1 MVKETSQ
8 KPASSSN
15 TILIQGGIVIDPGR
29 VNGRADVLIQHGKIV
44 EVGFPLKTPIRQDSS
59 VIILEANGWIVAP
72 GLVDLHCHL
81 REPGFEYKET
91 IATGAAS
98 AVAGG
103 FTSICCMPNT
113 QPVNDNE
120 SITKFMLAK
129 GEEAGKARVFPIGA
143 ITRKSEGEELAD
155 IGELVEAGCVAI
167 SDDGRPVMNSL
178 VMRRALEYAKAFGI
192 PVVDHCEDLHLTDG
206 GCMNEGIVSTELG
219 MPGIP
224 DASEEVMVAR
234 NLALAD
240 LTGVHVHLAH
250 LSTARSVELV
260 RHAKG
265 QGLPVSAEVCPHHFS
280 ITEEAVRCYNSN
292 AKMNPPLRT
301 DEDVRALKQGLVDG
315 TIDVIATDH
324 APHALQEKQLEFDTA
339 PFGIVGFE
347 TALPLT
353 LRLVDDGILSL
364 EQAID
369 KLTRAP
375 SQLFHLPVGTLQ
387 PGNHA
392 DVVVFDPKEEWVV
405 DPTQFHS
412 KSQNTPFG
420 GWTVKGKVKM
430 TLVGGRVVYDAR

>member
-1 MVKETSQ
+1 MTKKTGQS
-8 KPASSSN
+8 PTASH
-15 TILIQGGIVIDPGR
+15 LLCIQGGIVIDPGH
-29 VNGRADVLIQHGKIV
+29 VNGRADVLIQDGNIL
-44 EVGFPLKTPIRQDSS
+44 EVGFPLMNPLCQDSS
-59 VIILEANGWIVAP
+59 VTIVNADGWIVSP

-103 FTSICCMPNT
+103 YTTICCMPNT
-113 QPVNDNE
+113 QPVNDNAA
-120 SITKFMLAK
+120 ITKFMLAQ
-129 GEEAGKARVFPIGA
+129 GQVAGKARVFPIGA
-143 ITRKSEGEELAD
+143 ITKKSEGEELAD
-155 IGELVEAGCVAI
+155 IGELVDAGCVAI

-206 GCMNEGIVSTELG
+206 GCMNEGMVSTELG

-301 DEDVRALKQGLVDG
+301 DEDVQALKQGLVDG
-315 TIDVIATDH
+315 TIDAIATDH

-353 LRLVDDGILSL
+353 LRLVHEGVLSL
-364 EQAID
+364 EQALD
-369 KLTRAP
+369 KLTRSPA
-375 SQLFHLPVGTLQ
+375 QLFHLPVGNLQ
-387 PGNHA
+387 PGSHA
-392 DVVVFDPKEEWVV
+392 DIVVFDPHEEWVV
-405 DPTQFHS
+405 DPTKFFS

-430 TLVGGRVVYDAR
+430 TLVDGRMVYDAR

>member
-1 MVKETSQ
+1 MNETSLN
-8 KPASSSN
+8 PAE
-15 TILIQGGIVIDPGR
+15 TPTVCIQGGIVIDPGH
-29 VNGRADVLIQHGKIV
+29 VNGRADVLIQNGKIV
-44 EVGFPLKTPIRQDSS
+44 EVGYPLKQSITHDASTT
-59 VIILEANGWIVAP
+59 ILDATGWIVAP

-91 IATGAAS
+91 IATGSAS

-120 SITKFMLAK
+120 AITQFMLTN
-129 GEEAGKARVFPIGA
+129 GQEAGKARVFPIGA
-143 ITRKSEGEELAD
+143 ITKNSDGEELAN
-155 IGELVEAGCVAI
+155 IGELVGAGCVAI

-178 VMRRALEYAKAFGI
+178 VMRRALEYAKAFGV

-206 GCMNEGIVSTELG
+206 GCMNEGVVSTELG

-260 RHAKG
+260 RHAKA

-280 ITEEAVRCYNSN
+280 ISEEAVRGYQAN

-301 DEDVRALKQGLVDG
+301 NEDMLALKQGLVDG

-324 APHALQEKQLEFDTA
+324 APHAIQEKQLEFDSA

-353 LRLVDDGILSL
+353 LQLVHDGVLSL
-364 EQAID
+364 EEALD
-369 KLTRAP
+369 KLTRA
-375 SQLFHLPVGTLQ
+375 QAKLFHLPVGSLS
-387 PGNHA
+387 PGSLA
-392 DVVVFDPKEEWVV
+392 DVVIFAPEEEWVV
-405 DPTQFHS
+405 DPEQFQS
-412 KSQNTPFG
+412 KSRNTPFG
-420 GWTVKGKVKM
+420 GMSVKGKVKM
-430 TLVGGRVVYDAR
+430 TLVDGRLVYDAR

>member
-1 MVKETSQ
+1 MNE
-8 KPASSSN
+8 ASSN
-15 TILIQGGIVIDPGR
+15 HPQYPTVCIQGGTVIDPGH
-29 VNGRADVLIQHGKIV
+29 VNGRADVLIQNGKIL
-44 EVGFPLKTPIRQDSS
+44 EVGYPLKHPVNQDAS
-59 VIILEANGWIVAP
+59 VTILNASGWIVAP

-91 IATGAAS
+91 IATGSAS

-113 QPVNDNE
+113 QPVNDNAA
-120 SITKFMLAK
+120 ITQFMLTK
-129 GEEAGKARVFPIGA
+129 GQQAGKARIFPIGA
-143 ITRKSEGEELAD
+143 ITKNSDGEELAN

-206 GCMNEGIVSTELG
+206 GCMNEGVVSTELG

-234 NLALAD
+234 NLALAE
-240 LTGVHVHLAH
+240 LTGVTVHLAH

-260 RHAKG
+260 RHAKA

-280 ITEEAVRCYNSN
+280 ITEEAVRGYKAN

-301 DEDVRALKQGLVDG
+301 DEDVHALKQGLIDG

-353 LRLVDDGILSL
+353 LRLVQDGILSM
-364 EQAID
+364 EQALD

-375 SQLFHLPVGTLQ
+375 AQLFHLPVGSLT
-387 PGNHA
+387 PGSLA
-392 DVVVFDPKEEWVV
+392 DIVIFDAEEEWVV
-405 DPTQFHS
+405 DPEQFHS
-412 KSQNTPFG
+412 KSRNTPFG
-420 GWTVKGKVKM
+420 GMTVKGKVKM
-430 TLVGGRVVYDAR
+430 TLVDGRLVYDAR

>member
-1 MVKETSQ
+1 MKNPLSNLDE
-8 KPASSSN
+8 SS
-15 TILIQGGIVIDPGR
+15 TICIQGGVVIDPGHI
-29 VNGRADVLIQHGKIV
+29 NGRADVLIQGGKIV
-44 EVGFPLKTPIRQDSS
+44 EVGYPLKYSLQENASAT
-59 VIILEANGWIVAP
+59 ILDASGWIVAP

-91 IATGAAS
+91 IHTGSAS

-120 SITKFMLAK
+120 AITQFMLMRGK
-129 GEEAGKARVFPIGA
+129 EAGKARIFPIGA
-143 ITRKSEGEELAD
+143 ITKNSDGEELAN

-206 GCMNEGIVSTELG
+206 GCMNEGVVSTELG

-240 LTGVHVHLAH
+240 LTGVRVHLAH

-260 RHAKG
+260 RHAKA

-280 ITEEAVRCYNSN
+280 ITEEAVRGYKAN

-301 DEDVRALKQGLVDG
+301 DEDMQALRQGLADG

-324 APHALQEKQLEFDTA
+324 APHALQEKQLEFDAA

-353 LRLVDDGILSL
+353 LVLVRDGVLSM
-364 EQAID
+364 EQALD
-369 KLTRAP
+369 KLTRVPA
-375 SQLFHLPVGTLQ
+375 QLFHLPVGSLT
-387 PGNHA
+387 PGSLA
-392 DVVVFDPKEEWVV
+392 DVVIFDPEEEWVV
-405 DPTQFHS
+405 DPDQFQS
-412 KSQNTPFG
+412 KSRNTPFG
-420 GWTVKGKVKM
+420 
-430 TLVGGRVVYDAR
+430 A

>member
-1 MVKETSQ
+1 MNNV
-8 KPASSSN
+8 SSN
-15 TILIQGGIVIDPGR
+15 QPESPTVCIQGGTVIDPGH
-29 VNGRADVLIQHGKIV
+29 VNGRADVLIQNGKIV
-44 EVGFPLKTPIRQDSS
+44 EVGYPLKHSVNQDDS
-59 VIILEANGWIVAP
+59 VMILDASGWIVAP

-91 IATGAAS
+91 IATGSAS

-120 SITKFMLAK
+120 AITQFMLTK
-129 GEEAGKARVFPIGA
+129 GQEAGKARVFPIGA
-143 ITRKSEGEELAD
+143 ITKNSDGEELAN
-155 IGELVEAGCVAI
+155 IGELVGAGCVAI

-178 VMRRALEYAKAFGI
+178 VMRRALEYAKAFGV

-206 GCMNEGIVSTELG
+206 GCMNEGVVSTELG

-260 RHAKG
+260 RHAKS

-280 ITEEAVRCYNSN
+280 ISEEAVRGYQAN

-301 DEDVRALKQGLVDG
+301 NEDMLALKQGLVDG

-324 APHALQEKQLEFDTA
+324 APHAVQEKQLEFDSA

-353 LRLVDDGILSL
+353 LQLVHDGVLSL
-364 EQAID
+364 EQALD

-375 SQLFHLPVGTLQ
+375 AQLFHLPVGSLS
-387 PGNHA
+387 PGSLA
-392 DVVVFDPKEEWVV
+392 DVVIFAPEEEWVV
-405 DPTQFHS
+405 DPDQFQS
-412 KSQNTPFG
+412 KSRNTPFG
-420 GWTVKGKVKM
+420 GISVKGKVKM
-430 TLVGGRVVYDAR
+430 TLVDGRLVYDAR

>member
-1 MVKETSQ
+1 MTEN
-8 KPASSSN
+8 SSN
-15 TILIQGGIVIDPGR
+15 QTALPIVCIQGGTVIDPGH
-29 VNGRADVLIQHGKIV
+29 VNGRADVLIHNGKIV
-44 EVGFPLKTPIRQDSS
+44 EVGYPLKQFTKDDSS
-59 VIILEANGWIVAP
+59 VSILDATGWIVAP
-72 GLVDLHCHL
+72 GLVDVHCHL

-91 IATGAAS
+91 IQTGSSS

-103 FTSICCMPNT
+103 FTSICAMPNT
-113 QPVNDNE
+113 QPVNDNAA
-120 SITKFMLAK
+120 ITQFMVTK
-129 GEEAGKARVFPIGA
+129 GKEAGKARVFPIGA
-143 ITRKSEGEELAD
+143 ITKNSDGEELAN
-155 IGELVEAGCVAI
+155 IGELVQAGCVAI

-192 PVVDHCEDLHLTDG
+192 PVIDHCEDLDLTDG
-206 GCMNEGIVSTELG
+206 GCMNEGVVSTELG

-240 LTGVHVHLAH
+240 LTGVCVHLAH

-260 RHAKG
+260 RHAKT

-280 ITEEAVRCYNSN
+280 ITEEAVRGYQAN

-301 DEDVRALKQGLVDG
+301 DEDLQALRQGLVDG

-353 LRLVDDGILSL
+353 LRLVQEGILSL
-364 EQAID
+364 EQALD

-375 SQLFHLPVGTLQ
+375 AQLFHLPVGSLK
-387 PGNHA
+387 PGCVG
-392 DVVVFDPKEEWVV
+392 DMVIFDPEEEWVI
-405 DPTQFHS
+405 DPEQFQS
-412 KSQNTPFG
+412 KSRNTPFG
-420 GWTVKGKVKM
+420 GMTVKGKVKM
-430 TLVGGRVVYDAR
+430 TFVEGRLVYDGR

>member
-1 MVKETSQ
+1 MTE
-8 KPASSSN
+8 SSLN
-15 TILIQGGIVIDPGR
+15 QTFPKTICIQGGTVIDPGH
-29 VNGRADVLIQHGKIV
+29 VNGRADVLIQDGKIL
-44 EVGFPLKTPIRQDSS
+44 EVGYPLKSAVAQDDS
-59 VIILEANGWIVAP
+59 VTVLDATDRIVAP

-91 IATGAAS
+91 IQTGSAS

-103 FTSICCMPNT
+103 FTSICAMPNT

-120 SITKFMLAK
+120 AITKFMLTK
-129 GEEAGKARVFPIGA
+129 GKEAANARIFPIGA
-143 ITRKSEGEELAD
+143 ITKNSDGEELAN
-155 IGELVEAGCVAI
+155 IGELVAAGCVAI

-178 VMRRALEYAKAFGI
+178 VMRRALEYAKAFGV

-206 GCMNEGIVSTELG
+206 GCMNEGVVSTELG

-240 LTGVHVHLAH
+240 LTGVCVHLAH

-260 RHAKG
+260 RHAKA

-280 ITEEAVRCYNSN
+280 ITEEAVRGYQAN
-292 AKMNPPLRT
+292 AKRNPPLRT
-301 DEDVRALKQGLVDG
+301 DEDMQALREGLVDG

-353 LRLVDDGILSL
+353 LKLVHEGILSL
-364 EQAID
+364 EQALD

-375 SQLFHLPVGTLQ
+375 AKLFHLPVGSLL
-387 PGNHA
+387 PGSLA
-392 DVVVFDPKEEWVV
+392 DVVIFDAQEEWVV
-405 DPTQFHS
+405 DPEQFES
-412 KSQNTPFG
+412 KSRNTPFG
-420 GWTVKGKVKM
+420 GLTVKGKVKM
-430 TLVGGRVVYDAR
+430 TLVEGRLVYDDR

>member
-1 MVKETSQ
+1 MNE
-8 KPASSSN
+8 ASSN
-15 TILIQGGIVIDPGR
+15 QALTQTVCIQGGIVIDPSH
-29 VNGRADVLIQHGKIV
+29 VNGRADVLIQNGKIV
-44 EVGFPLKTPIRQDSS
+44 EVGYPLKQSITQDASTT
-59 VIILEANGWIVAP
+59 ILDASGWIVAP

-91 IATGAAS
+91 IATGSAS

-113 QPVNDNE
+113 QPVNDNDA
-120 SITKFMLAK
+120 ITQFMLTK
-129 GEEAGKARVFPIGA
+129 GQEAGKARVFPIGA
-143 ITRKSEGEELAD
+143 ITKNSAGEELAN
-155 IGELVEAGCVAI
+155 IGELVGGGCVAI

-206 GCMNEGIVSTELG
+206 GCMNEGVVSTELG

-260 RHAKG
+260 RHAKT

-280 ITEEAVRCYNSN
+280 ISEEAVRGYQSN

-301 DEDVRALKQGLVDG
+301 DEDILALKQGLVDG

-324 APHALQEKQLEFDTA
+324 APHAVQEKQLEFDSA

-353 LRLVDDGILSL
+353 LQLVQDGILSL
-364 EQAID
+364 EQALD

-375 SQLFHLPVGTLQ
+375 AQLFHLPVGSLS
-387 PGNHA
+387 PGSLA
-392 DVVVFDPKEEWVV
+392 DVVIFAPEEEWVV
-405 DPTQFHS
+405 DPEQFQS
-412 KSQNTPFG
+412 KSRNTPFG
-420 GWTVKGKVKM
+420 GMSVKGKVKM
-430 TLVGGRVVYDAR
+430 TLVDGRLVYDAR

>member
-1 MVKETSQ
+1 MNE
-8 KPASSSN
+8 ASLN
-15 TILIQGGIVIDPGR
+15 QATPKTVCIQGGTVIDPGH
-29 VNGRADVLIQHGKIV
+29 VNGRADVLIQDGKIV
-44 EVGFPLKTPIRQDSS
+44 EVGYPLKSS
-59 VIILEANGWIVAP
+59 VAQDDSVTLLDASGWIVAP

-91 IATGAAS
+91 IQTGSAS

-103 FTSICCMPNT
+103 FTSICAMPNT
-113 QPVNDNE
+113 QPVNDNAA
-120 SITKFMLAK
+120 ITQFMLTK
-129 GEEAGKARVFPIGA
+129 GKEAGKARIFPIGA
-143 ITRKSEGEELAD
+143 ITKNSDGEELAN
-155 IGELVEAGCVAI
+155 IGELVAAGCVAI

-178 VMRRALEYAKAFGI
+178 VMRRALEYAKAFGV
-192 PVVDHCEDLHLTDG
+192 PVVDHCEDLNLTDG
-206 GCMNEGIVSTELG
+206 GCMNEGAVSTELG

-240 LTGVHVHLAH
+240 LTGVCVHLAH

-260 RHAKG
+260 RHAKA

-280 ITEEAVRCYNSN
+280 ITEEAVRGYQAN

-301 DEDVRALKQGLVDG
+301 DEDMQALRQGLVDG

-353 LRLVDDGILSL
+353 LQLVHDGTLSM
-364 EQAID
+364 EQALD

-375 SQLFHLPVGTLQ
+375 AQLFHLPVGSLT
-387 PGNHA
+387 PGSLA
-392 DVVVFDPKEEWVV
+392 DVVIFDAQEEWVV
-405 DPTQFHS
+405 DPEQFQS
-412 KSQNTPFG
+412 KSRNTPFG
-420 GWTVKGKVKM
+420 GMAVKGRVKM
-430 TLVGGRVVYDAR
+430 TLVDGRLVYDAR

>member
-1 MVKETSQ
+1 MTKKTGQS
-8 KPASSSN
+8 PTASH
-15 TILIQGGIVIDPGR
+15 LLCIQGGIVIDPGH
-29 VNGRADVLIQHGKIV
+29 VNGRADVLIQDGNIL
-44 EVGFPLKTPIRQDSS
+44 EVGFPLTNPLCQDSS
-59 VIILEANGWIVAP
+59 VTIVNADGWIVSP

-91 IATGAAS
+91 IASGAAS

-103 FTSICCMPNT
+103 FTTICCMPNT
-113 QPVNDNE
+113 QPVNDNAA
-120 SITKFMLAK
+120 ITKFMLAQ
-129 GEEAGKARVFPIGA
+129 GQEAGKARVFPIGA
-143 ITRKSEGEELAD
+143 ITKKSEGEELAD
-155 IGELVEAGCVAI
+155 IGELVDAGCVAI

-206 GCMNEGIVSTELG
+206 GCMNEGMVSTELG

-301 DEDVRALKQGLVDG
+301 DEDVQALKQGLVDG
-315 TIDVIATDH
+315 TIDAIATDH

-353 LRLVDDGILSL
+353 LRLVHEGVLSL
-364 EQAID
+364 EQALD
-369 KLTRAP
+369 KLTRSPA
-375 SQLFHLPVGTLQ
+375 QLFHLPVGNLQ
-387 PGNHA
+387 PGSHA
-392 DVVVFDPKEEWVV
+392 DIVVFDPHEEWVV
-405 DPTQFHS
+405 DPTKFFS

-430 TLVGGRVVYDAR
+430 TLVDGRMVYDAR

>member
-1 MVKETSQ
+1 MHIKDTQ
-8 KPASSSN
+8 AP
-15 TILIQGGIVIDPGR
+15 IICLQGGVVISPGNL
-29 VNGRADVLIQHGKIV
+29 NGRADVLIRDGKIV
-44 EVGFPLKTPIRQDSS
+44 EVGYPLTHSAKDEASV
-59 VIILEANGWIVAP
+59 VIINADGWTVAP
-72 GLVDLHCHL
+72 GLVDVHCHL

-91 IATGAAS
+91 IKTGSAS

-103 FTSICCMPNT
+103 FTTICCMPNT
-113 QPVNDNE
+113 QPINDNAA
-120 SITKFMLAK
+120 ITQFMVTK
-129 GEEAGKARVFPIGA
+129 GKEAGKAKVFPIGA
-143 ITRKSEGEELAD
+143 ITKNSDGEELAN

-192 PVVDHCEDLHLTDG
+192 PVVDHCEDLHLTGG
-206 GCMNEGIVSTELG
+206 GCMNEGLVSTELG

-234 NLALAD
+234 NLALAA
-240 LTGVHVHLAH
+240 LTGVTVHLAH

-260 RHAKG
+260 RHAKA

-280 ITEEAVRCYNSN
+280 ISEEAVRGYKAN

-301 DEDVRALKQGLVDG
+301 DQDIKALKQGLVDG

-324 APHALQEKQLEFDTA
+324 APHALQEKQLEIDAA

-353 LRLVDDGILSL
+353 LRLVHEGVLSL
-364 EQAID
+364 EQALD

-375 SQLFHLPVGTLQ
+375 AQLFKLSVGTLT
-387 PGNHA
+387 PGDPA
-392 DVVVFDPKEEWVV
+392 DIVIFDAEEEWVV
-405 DPTQFHS
+405 DPEQFHS
-412 KSQNTPFG
+412 KSRNTPFTG
-420 GWTVKGKVKM
+420 MTMKGKVKM
-430 TLVGGRVVYDAR
+430 TLVDGRLVYDAR

>member
-1 MVKETSQ
+1 MNE
-8 KPASSSN
+8 ASSN
-15 TILIQGGIVIDPGR
+15 QALTQTVCIQGGIVIDPGH
-29 VNGRADVLIQHGKIV
+29 VNGRADVLIQNGKIV
-44 EVGFPLKTPIRQDSS
+44 EVGYPLKQSITQDATT
-59 VIILEANGWIVAP
+59 VILDASGWIVAP

-91 IATGAAS
+91 IATGSAS

-120 SITKFMLAK
+120 AITQFMLTK
-129 GEEAGKARVFPIGA
+129 GQEAGKARVFPIGA
-143 ITRKSEGEELAD
+143 ITKNSDGEELAN
-155 IGELVEAGCVAI
+155 IGELVGAGCVAI

-178 VMRRALEYAKAFGI
+178 VMRRALEYAKAFGV

-206 GCMNEGIVSTELG
+206 GCMNEGVVSTELG

-260 RHAKG
+260 RHAKA

-280 ITEEAVRCYNSN
+280 ISEEAVRGYQAN

-301 DEDVRALKQGLVDG
+301 NEDMLALKQGLVDG

-324 APHALQEKQLEFDTA
+324 APHAVQEKQLEFDSA

-353 LRLVDDGILSL
+353 LQLVHDGILSL

-375 SQLFHLPVGTLQ
+375 AKLFHLPVGSLS
-387 PGNHA
+387 PGSLA
-392 DVVVFDPKEEWVV
+392 DVVIFAPEEEWVV
-405 DPTQFHS
+405 DPEQFQS
-412 KSQNTPFG
+412 KSRNTPFG
-420 GWTVKGKVKM
+420 GISVKGKVKM
-430 TLVGGRVVYDAR
+430 TLVDGRLVYDAR

>member
-1 MVKETSQ
+1 MNETS
-8 KPASSSN
+8 SN
-15 TILIQGGIVIDPGR
+15 QAVTSTVCIQGGIVIDPGH
-29 VNGRADVLIQHGKIV
+29 VNGRADVLIQNGKIV
-44 EVGFPLKTPIRQDSS
+44 EVGYPLKQSITHDASTT
-59 VIILEANGWIVAP
+59 ILDATGWIVAP

-91 IATGAAS
+91 IATGSAS

-113 QPVNDNE
+113 QPVNDNDA
-120 SITKFMLAK
+120 ITQFMLTK
-129 GEEAGKARVFPIGA
+129 GQEAGKARVFPIGA
-143 ITRKSEGEELAD
+143 ITKNSAGEELAN
-155 IGELVEAGCVAI
+155 IGELVGGGCVAI

-206 GCMNEGIVSTELG
+206 GCMNEGVVSTELG

-260 RHAKG
+260 RHAKT

-280 ITEEAVRCYNSN
+280 ISEEAVRGYQSN

-301 DEDVRALKQGLVDG
+301 DEDILALKQGLVDG

-324 APHALQEKQLEFDTA
+324 APHAVQEKQLEFDSA

-353 LRLVDDGILSL
+353 LQLVQDGILSL
-364 EQAID
+364 EQALD

-375 SQLFHLPVGTLQ
+375 AQLFHLPVGSLS
-387 PGNHA
+387 PGSLA
-392 DVVVFDPKEEWVV
+392 DVVIFAPEEEWVV
-405 DPTQFHS
+405 DPEQFQS
-412 KSQNTPFG
+412 KSRNTPFG
-420 GWTVKGKVKM
+420 GMSVKGKVKM
-430 TLVGGRVVYDAR
+430 TLVDGRLVYDAR

>member
-1 MVKETSQ
+1 MSE
-8 KPASSSN
+8 ASSN
-15 TILIQGGIVIDPGR
+15 QALTQTVCIQGGIVIDPGH
-29 VNGRADVLIQHGKIV
+29 VNGRADVLIQNGKIV
-44 EVGFPLKTPIRQDSS
+44 EVGYPLKQSITQNATT
-59 VIILEANGWIVAP
+59 VILDASGWIVAP

-91 IATGAAS
+91 IATGSAS

-103 FTSICCMPNT
+103 FTAICCMPNT

-120 SITKFMLAK
+120 AITQFMLTK
-129 GEEAGKARVFPIGA
+129 GQEAGKARVFPIGA
-143 ITRKSEGEELAD
+143 ITKNSDGEELAN
-155 IGELVEAGCVAI
+155 IGELVGAGCVAI

-178 VMRRALEYAKAFGI
+178 VMRRALEYAKAFGV

-206 GCMNEGIVSTELG
+206 GCMNEGVVSTELG

-260 RHAKG
+260 RHAKA

-280 ITEEAVRCYNSN
+280 ISEEAVRGYQAN

-301 DEDVRALKQGLVDG
+301 NEDMLALKQGLVDG

-324 APHALQEKQLEFDTA
+324 APHAVQEKQLEFDSA

-347 TALPLT
+347 TALSLT
-353 LRLVDDGILSL
+353 LQLVHDGVLSL
-364 EQAID
+364 EQALD

-375 SQLFHLPVGTLQ
+375 AQLFHLPVGSLS
-387 PGNHA
+387 PGSLA
-392 DVVVFDPKEEWVV
+392 DVVIFAPEEEWVV
-405 DPTQFHS
+405 DPEQFQS
-412 KSQNTPFG
+412 KSRNTPFRG
-420 GWTVKGKVKM
+420 ISVKGKVKM
-430 TLVGGRVVYDAR
+430 TLVDGRLVYDAR

>member
-1 MVKETSQ
+1 MNE
-8 KPASSSN
+8 ASSN
-15 TILIQGGIVIDPGR
+15 QALTQTVCIQGGIVIDPGH
-29 VNGRADVLIQHGKIV
+29 VNGRADVLIQNGKIA
-44 EVGFPLKTPIRQDSS
+44 EVGYPLKQSITQDATT
-59 VIILEANGWIVAP
+59 VILDASGWIVAP

-91 IATGAAS
+91 IATGSAS

-120 SITKFMLAK
+120 AITQFILTK
-129 GEEAGKARVFPIGA
+129 GQEAGKARVFPIGA
-143 ITRKSEGEELAD
+143 ITKNSDGEELAN
-155 IGELVEAGCVAI
+155 IGELVGAGCVAI

-178 VMRRALEYAKAFGI
+178 VMRRALEYAKAFGV

-206 GCMNEGIVSTELG
+206 GCMNEGVVSTELG

-260 RHAKG
+260 RHAKA
-265 QGLPVSAEVCPHHFS
+265 QGLPVIAEVCPHHFS
-280 ITEEAVRCYNSN
+280 ISEEAVRGYQAN

-301 DEDVRALKQGLVDG
+301 NEDMVALKQGLVDG

-324 APHALQEKQLEFDTA
+324 APHAVQEKQLEFDSNC
-339 PFGIVGFE
+339 F
-347 TALPLT
+347 
-353 LRLVDDGILSL
+353 S
-364 EQAID
+364 
-369 KLTRAP
+369 
-375 SQLFHLPVGTLQ
+375 
-387 PGNHA
+387 
-392 DVVVFDPKEEWVV
+392 
-405 DPTQFHS
+405 
-412 KSQNTPFG
+412 
-420 GWTVKGKVKM
+420 
-430 TLVGGRVVYDAR
+430 

>member
-1 MVKETSQ
+1 MKNVSSHATQSQ
-8 KPASSSN
+8 
-15 TILIQGGIVIDPGR
+15 TICLQGGTIIDPGH
-29 VNGRADVLIQHGKIV
+29 VNTRADVLIQNGKIL
-44 EVGFPLKTPIRQDSS
+44 EVGYPLKHAAAKDPS
-59 VIILEANGWIVAP
+59 VTKLDASGWIVAP

-91 IATGAAS
+91 IATGSAS

-113 QPVNDNE
+113 RPVNDNAA
-120 SITKFMLAK
+120 ITQFMLTK
-129 GEEAGKARVFPIGA
+129 GQQAGKARLFPIGA
-143 ITRKSEGEELAD
+143 ITKNSDGEELAS

-192 PVVDHCEDLHLTDG
+192 PVIDHCEDLHLTDG
-206 GCMNEGIVSTELG
+206 GCMNEGVVSTELG

-234 NLALAD
+234 NLSLAE
-240 LTGVHVHLAH
+240 LTGVTVHLAH

-260 RHAKG
+260 RHAKA

-280 ITEEAVRCYNSN
+280 ISEEVVRGYKAD

-301 DEDVRALKQGLVDG
+301 DEDIVALKQGLVDG

-324 APHALQEKQLEFDTA
+324 APHALQEKQLEFDAA

-353 LRLVDDGILSL
+353 LQLVHDGILSL
-364 EQAID
+364 EQALD

-375 SQLFHLPVGTLQ
+375 AQLFKLPVGRLA
-387 PGNHA
+387 PGDVA
-392 DVVVFDPKEEWVV
+392 DIVVFDDKEEWVV
-405 DPTQFHS
+405 DPEKFHS
-412 KSQNTPFG
+412 KSRNTPFTG
-420 GWTVKGKVKM
+420 MTMKGKVKM
-430 TLVGGRVVYDAR
+430 TLVDGQLVYDGR

>member
-1 MVKETSQ
+1 MKNLSSQ
-8 KPASSSN
+8 PTQSR
-15 TILIQGGIVIDPGR
+15 ILCIQGGTVIDPGH
-29 VNGRADVLIQHGKIV
+29 VNKRADVLIQNGKII
-44 EVGFPLKTPIRQDSS
+44 EIGHPLKHAAAEDPSLM
-59 VIILEANGWIVAP
+59 ILDAKGWIVSP

-91 IATGAAS
+91 IATGSAS

-113 QPVNDNE
+113 QPVNDNAA
-120 SITKFMLAK
+120 ITQFMLTK
-129 GEEAGKARVFPIGA
+129 GEQAGKARIFPIGA
-143 ITRKSEGEELAD
+143 ITKSSAGEELAN

-206 GCMNEGIVSTELG
+206 GSMNEGVVSTELG

-234 NLALAD
+234 NLALAE
-240 LTGVHVHLAH
+240 LTGVTVHLAH

-260 RHAKG
+260 RHAKA

-280 ITEEAVRCYNSN
+280 ISEEAVRGYKAD

-301 DEDVRALKQGLVDG
+301 NEDIVALKKGLVDG

-324 APHALQEKQLEFDTA
+324 APHALQEKQLEFDAA

-353 LRLVDDGILSL
+353 LRLVHDGTLSL
-364 EQAID
+364 EQALD

-375 SQLFHLPVGTLQ
+375 AQLFNLPIGNLA
-387 PGNHA
+387 PGNAA
-392 DVVVFDPKEEWVV
+392 DLVVFDAEEEWVV
-405 DPTQFHS
+405 DPDQFHS
-412 KSQNTPFG
+412 KSRNTPFSG
-420 GWTVKGKVKM
+420 MTMKGKVKM
-430 TLVGGRVVYDAR
+430 TLVEGQLVYDSR

>member
-1 MVKETSQ
+1 ME
-8 KPASSSN
+8 ASSNHSS
-15 TILIQGGIVIDPGR
+15 TQTVCIQGGIVIDPGH
-29 VNGRADVLIQHGKIV
+29 VNGRADVLIRNGKIV
-44 EVGFPLKTPIRQDSS
+44 EVGYPLTHALDDKDS
-59 VIILEANGWIVAP
+59 VTILDASGWIVAP

-91 IATGAAS
+91 IQTGSAS

-113 QPVNDNE
+113 QPVNDNAA
-120 SITKFMLAK
+120 ITQFMLTK
-129 GEEAGKARVFPIGA
+129 GQEAGNARIFPIGA
-143 ITRKSEGEELAD
+143 ITKNSEGKELAN
-155 IGELVEAGCVAI
+155 IGELVGAGCVAI

-206 GCMNEGIVSTELG
+206 GCMNEGVVSTELG
-219 MPGIP
+219 VPGIP

-234 NLALAD
+234 NLALAE
-240 LTGVHVHLAH
+240 LTGVTVHLAH

-260 RHAKG
+260 RHAKA

-280 ITEEAVRCYNSN
+280 LTEEAVRGYHAD

-301 DEDVRALKQGLVDG
+301 TEDIEALKQGLVDD

-353 LRLVDDGILSL
+353 LALVHEGILSL
-364 EQAID
+364 EKALD

-375 SQLFHLPVGTLQ
+375 AKLFHLPVGSLT
-387 PGNHA
+387 PGSPA
-392 DVVVFDPKEEWVV
+392 DVVIFDVEEEWVV
-405 DPTQFHS
+405 DPEKFHS
-412 KSQNTPFG
+412 KSHNTPFG
-420 GWTVKGKVKM
+420 GMSMKGKVKM
-430 TLVGGRVVYDAR
+430 TLVEGRLVYDAR

>member
-1 MVKETSQ
+1 MNE
-8 KPASSSN
+8 ASSN
-15 TILIQGGIVIDPGR
+15 QALTQTVCIQGGIVIDPGH
-29 VNGRADVLIQHGKIV
+29 VNGRADVLIQNGKIM
-44 EVGFPLKTPIRQDSS
+44 EVGYPLKQTITQDTTT
-59 VIILEANGWIVAP
+59 VILDASGWIVAP

-91 IATGAAS
+91 IATGSAS

-103 FTSICCMPNT
+103 FTAICCMPNT

-120 SITKFMLAK
+120 AITQFMLTK
-129 GEEAGKARVFPIGA
+129 GQEAGKARVFPIGA
-143 ITRKSEGEELAD
+143 ITKNSDGKELAN
-155 IGELVEAGCVAI
+155 IGELVGAGCVAI

-178 VMRRALEYAKAFGI
+178 VMRRALEYAKAFGV

-206 GCMNEGIVSTELG
+206 GCMNEGLVSTELG

-260 RHAKG
+260 RHAKA

-280 ITEEAVRCYNSN
+280 ISEEAVRGYQSN

-301 DEDVRALKQGLVDG
+301 NEDMLALKQGLVDG

-324 APHALQEKQLEFDTA
+324 APHAVQEKQLEFDSA

-353 LRLVDDGILSL
+353 LQLVHDGVLSL
-364 EQAID
+364 EQALD

-375 SQLFHLPVGTLQ
+375 AQLFHLPVGSLS
-387 PGNHA
+387 PGSLA
-392 DVVVFDPKEEWVV
+392 DVVIFAPEEEWVV
-405 DPTQFHS
+405 DPEQFQS
-412 KSQNTPFG
+412 KSRNTPFG
-420 GWTVKGKVKM
+420 GVSVKGKVKM
-430 TLVGGRVVYDAR
+430 TLVDGRLVYDAR

>member
-1 MVKETSQ
+1 M
-8 KPASSSN
+8 SN
-15 TILIQGGIVIDPGR
+15 ILSNRHEGLPICIQGGLVIDPGQI
-29 VNGRADVLIQHGKIV
+29 NGRADVLIQNGEIV
-44 EVGFPLKTPIRQDSS
+44 EIGYPLKQISQQDTS
-59 VIILEANGWIVAP
+59 VIILDASGWIVAP
-72 GLVDLHCHL
+72 GFVDLHCHL

-91 IATGAAS
+91 IQTGSSS

-103 FTSICCMPNT
+103 FTSICAMPNT
-113 QPVNDNE
+113 QPVNDNAA
-120 SITKFMLAK
+120 ITQFMLTKAK
-129 GEEAGKARVFPIGA
+129 EAGKARVYPIGA
-143 ITRKSEGEELAD
+143 ITKNSDGEELAN

-206 GCMNEGIVSTELG
+206 GCMNEGVVSTELG

-240 LTGVHVHLAH
+240 LTGVSVHLAH

-280 ITEEAVRCYNSN
+280 ITEEAVRGYKAN

-301 DEDVRALKQGLVDG
+301 HEDMVALRQGLLDG

-353 LRLVDDGILSL
+353 LDLVQEGILSL
-364 EQAID
+364 EQVLN

-375 SQLFHLPVGTLQ
+375 AQLFHLPAGSLT
-387 PGNHA
+387 PGSRA
-392 DVVVFDPKEEWVV
+392 DIVIFDPEEEWVV
-405 DPTQFHS
+405 DPEQFYS
-412 KSQNTPFG
+412 KSRNTPFG
-420 GWTVKGKVKM
+420 GKKVKGRVKM
-430 TLVGGRVVYDAR
+430 TLVDGRLVYDAR

>member
-1 MVKETSQ
+1 MNE
-8 KPASSSN
+8 ASLNQSAPH
-15 TILIQGGIVIDPGR
+15 TICIQGGKVIDPGH
-29 VNGRADVLIQHGKIV
+29 VNGRADVLIQDGKIV
-44 EVGFPLKTPIRQDSS
+44 EVGYPLKNAVAQDDSTT
-59 VIILEANGWIVAP
+59 VIDVSGWIVAP

-91 IATGAAS
+91 IETGSAS

-103 FTSICCMPNT
+103 FTSICAMPNT
-113 QPVNDNE
+113 QPVNDNAA
-120 SITKFMLAK
+120 ITQFMLTK
-129 GEEAGKARVFPIGA
+129 GKEAAKARIFPIGA
-143 ITRKSEGEELAD
+143 ITKNSDGEELAN
-155 IGELVEAGCVAI
+155 IGELVAAGCVAI

-178 VMRRALEYAKAFGI
+178 VMRRALEYAKAFGV

-206 GCMNEGIVSTELG
+206 GCMNEGAVSTELG

-240 LTGVHVHLAH
+240 LTGVCVHLAH

-260 RHAKG
+260 RHAKA

-280 ITEEAVRCYNSN
+280 ITEEAVRGYQAN

-301 DEDVRALKQGLVDG
+301 DDDMQALREGLVDG

-353 LRLVDDGILSL
+353 LKLVHDGILSL
-364 EQAID
+364 EQALD

-375 SQLFHLPVGTLQ
+375 AQLFHLPVGSLT
-387 PGNHA
+387 PGSLA
-392 DVVVFDPKEEWVV
+392 DVVIFDAQEEWVV
-405 DPTQFHS
+405 DPEQFES
-412 KSQNTPFG
+412 KSRNTPFG
-420 GWTVKGKVKM
+420 GLTVKGKVKM
-430 TLVGGRVVYDAR
+430 TLVEGRLVYDNR

>member
-1 MVKETSQ
+1 MTKKTGQHPTTSH
-8 KPASSSN
+8 
-15 TILIQGGIVIDPGR
+15 LLCIQGGIVIDPGH
-29 VNGRADVLIQHGKIV
+29 VNGRADVLIQDGNIL
-44 EVGFPLKTPIRQDSS
+44 EVGFPLTNPLSQDSS
-59 VIILEANGWIVAP
+59 ITIFEANGWIVAP

-91 IATGAAS
+91 ISTGATS
-98 AVAGG
+98 AAAGG
-103 FTSICCMPNT
+103 FTTICCMPNT
-113 QPVNDNE
+113 QPVNDNAA
-120 SITKFMLAK
+120 ITKFMLAQGQK
-129 GEEAGKARVFPIGA
+129 AGKARVFPIGA
-143 ITRKSEGEELAD
+143 ITKKSEGEELAD

-206 GCMNEGIVSTELG
+206 GCMNEGMVSTELG

-301 DEDVRALKQGLVDG
+301 DEDVQALKQGLVDG

-353 LRLVDDGILSL
+353 LRLVHEGVLSL
-364 EQAID
+364 EQALE
-369 KLTRAP
+369 KLTRSPA
-375 SQLFHLPVGTLQ
+375 QLFHLPVGSIR
-387 PGNHA
+387 PGDYA
-392 DVVVFDPKEEWVV
+392 DIVVFDPQEEWVV
-405 DPTQFHS
+405 DPNKFLS

-420 GWTVKGKVKM
+420 GWKVKGKVKM
-430 TLVGGRVVYDAR
+430 TLVDGKIVYDAR

>member
-1 MVKETSQ
+1 M
-8 KPASSSN
+8 
-15 TILIQGGIVIDPGR
+15 IIIQGGIVIDPGH

-44 EVGFPLKTPIRQDSS
+44 EVGFPLTTPISQDSS
-59 VIILEANGWIVAP
+59 ATILEVNGWIVAP

-103 FTSICCMPNT
+103 FTSVCCMPNT

-129 GEEAGKARVFPIGA
+129 GQEAGKARVFPIGA

-260 RHAKG
+260 RHAKK
-265 QGLPVSAEVCPHHFS
+265 QGLPVSAEVCPH
-280 ITEEAVRCYNSN
+280 
-292 AKMNPPLRT
+292 
-301 DEDVRALKQGLVDG
+301 
-315 TIDVIATDH
+315 
-324 APHALQEKQLEFDTA
+324 
-339 PFGIVGFE
+339 
-347 TALPLT
+347 
-353 LRLVDDGILSL
+353 
-364 EQAID
+364 
-369 KLTRAP
+369 
-375 SQLFHLPVGTLQ
+375 
-387 PGNHA
+387 
-392 DVVVFDPKEEWVV
+392 
-405 DPTQFHS
+405 
-412 KSQNTPFG
+412 
-420 GWTVKGKVKM
+420 
-430 TLVGGRVVYDAR
+430 

>member
-1 MVKETSQ
+1 MNHLSPNPTEIPTVC
-8 KPASSSN
+8 
-15 TILIQGGIVIDPGR
+15 IQGGVVIDPGH
-29 VNGRADVLIQHGKIV
+29 VNGRADVLIQNGKIV
-44 EVGFPLKTPIRQDSS
+44 EVGYPLKHS
-59 VIILEANGWIVAP
+59 VTQEASVTILVASGWIVAP

-91 IATGAAS
+91 IQTGSAS

-113 QPVNDNE
+113 QPVNDNAA
-120 SITKFMLAK
+120 ITQFMLTK
-129 GEEAGKARVFPIGA
+129 GKEAGKARIFPIGA
-143 ITRKSEGEELAD
+143 ITKNSDGEELAN
-155 IGELVEAGCVAI
+155 IGELVGAGCVAI

-206 GCMNEGIVSTELG
+206 GYMNEGAVSTELG

-240 LTGVHVHLAH
+240 LTGVCVHLAH

-260 RHAKG
+260 RHAKA

-280 ITEEAVRCYNSN
+280 ITEEAVRGYQAN

-301 DEDVRALKQGLVDG
+301 NEDIEALKQGLMDG

-353 LRLVDDGILSL
+353 LQLVHDGVLSL
-364 EQAID
+364 EQALD

-375 SQLFHLPVGTLQ
+375 AQLFHLPVGSLM
-387 PGNHA
+387 PGSLA
-392 DVVVFDPKEEWVV
+392 DVVIFDPEEEWVV
-405 DPTQFHS
+405 DPERFQS
-412 KSQNTPFG
+412 KSHNTPFG
-420 GWTVKGKVKM
+420 GMSMKGKVKM
-430 TLVGGRVVYDAR
+430 TLVEGRLVYDAR

>member
-1 MVKETSQ
+1 MNEV
-8 KPASSSN
+8 SSN
-15 TILIQGGIVIDPGR
+15 QALTQTVCIQGGIVIDPGH
-29 VNGRADVLIQHGKIV
+29 VNGRADVLIQNGKIL
-44 EVGFPLKTPIRQDSS
+44 EVGYPLKQSITQDTTT
-59 VIILEANGWIVAP
+59 VILDASGWIVAP

-91 IATGAAS
+91 IATGSAS

-120 SITKFMLAK
+120 AITQFMLTK
-129 GEEAGKARVFPIGA
+129 GQEAGKARVFPIGA
-143 ITRKSEGEELAD
+143 ITKNSDGEELAN
-155 IGELVEAGCVAI
+155 IGELVGAGCVAI

-178 VMRRALEYAKAFGI
+178 VMRRALEYAKAFGV

-206 GCMNEGIVSTELG
+206 GCMNEGVVSTELG

-260 RHAKG
+260 RHAKA

-280 ITEEAVRCYNSN
+280 ISEEAVRGYQSN

-301 DEDVRALKQGLVDG
+301 NEDMGTLKQGLVDG

-324 APHALQEKQLEFDTA
+324 APHAVQEKQLEFDSA

-353 LRLVDDGILSL
+353 LQLVHDGVLSL
-364 EQAID
+364 EQALD

-375 SQLFHLPVGTLQ
+375 AQLFHLPVGSLS
-387 PGNHA
+387 PGSLA
-392 DVVVFDPKEEWVV
+392 DVVIFAPEEEWVV
-405 DPTQFHS
+405 DPERFQS
-412 KSQNTPFG
+412 KSRNTPFG
-420 GWTVKGKVKM
+420 GMSVKGKVKM
-430 TLVGGRVVYDAR
+430 TLVDGRLVYDAR

>member
-1 MVKETSQ
+1 MKHDFSNQLQSQ
-8 KPASSSN
+8 
-15 TILIQGGIVIDPGR
+15 TICLQGGTVIDPGHF
-29 VNGRADVLIQHGKIV
+29 NGRADVLMREGKIL
-44 EVGFPLKTPIRQDSS
+44 EIGYPLSSSVKDDSS
-59 VIILEANGWIVAP
+59 VTNLDVSGWIVAP

-91 IATGAAS
+91 IKTGSAS

-113 QPVNDNE
+113 RPVNDNE
-120 SITKFMLAK
+120 AITRFILTK
-129 GEEAGKARVFPIGA
+129 GQEAGKARIFPIGA
-143 ITRKSEGEELAD
+143 ITKNSDGEELAN

-178 VMRRALEYAKAFGI
+178 VMRRALEYAKAFDI
-192 PVVDHCEDLHLTDG
+192 PVIDHCEDLHLTDG

-240 LTGVHVHLAH
+240 LTGVRVHLAH

-260 RHAKG
+260 RHAKA

-280 ITEEAVRCYNSN
+280 ITEEAVRGFHAN

-301 DEDVRALKQGLVDG
+301 EEDMQALKQGLADG
-315 TIDVIATDH
+315 TIDAIATDH

-347 TALPLT
+347 TALTLT
-353 LRLVDDGILSL
+353 LRLVHEGIVSL
-364 EQAID
+364 EQALD
-369 KLTRAP
+369 RLTRVPA
-375 SQLFHLPVGTLQ
+375 QLFKLPVGTLQ
-387 PGNHA
+387 QGSAA
-392 DVVVFDPKEEWVV
+392 DVVIFDPKEEWIV
-405 DPTQFHS
+405 DPEQFHS
-412 KSQNTPFG
+412 KSRNTPFG
-420 GWTVKGKVKM
+420 GMKTKGKVKM
-430 TLVGGRVVYDAR
+430 TFVDGRLVYDAR